1 MLSWEDISGS
11 WVKVEDLSVSGAV
24 LEAGATCHFRQFIL
38 GAFLGT
44 TRFRSL
50 NLEFGLGLRF

>member
-24 LEAGATCHFRQFIL
+24 LEAGITCRFRQFIL